1 VTAFAFLA
9 IAAVASPVSQSNL
22 SPVYGGIPAAIY
34 HQKGITFTVLLAYI
48 AKGGLKKNRVSLNTR
63 DWIAPLAYWIPTIQW
78 LLFQYSAKL
87 GPQYGPLLIEVLTFY
102 PLLLLSFISAS
113 VVLDDLDLSKYGT
126 RVAEAT
132 PAVLSYSFYCVLE
145 KLASKL
151 LPEVIGTS
159 DFFSRSGLQLMIA
172 SVSAIMS
179 RSSLVLF
186 AVPAMLHTIFA
197 NPHHYSGSTNRI
209 LNATLAKYNF
219 SVLER
224 RDSRTGYVSVLE
236 NQKDQ
241 FRALRCDHSLLGGEW
256 LVTPERLKTGQTETE
271 TIYSVFTMLE
281 SVRLIKTEEKENI
294 SDNERHALFM

>member
-1 VTAFAFLA
+1 
-9 IAAVASPVSQSNL
+9 
-22 SPVYGGIPAAIY
+22 
-34 HQKGITFTVLLAYI
+34 LLAYI
-48 AKGGLKKNRVSLNTR
+48 SKSGLKNSRVSLNTR

-78 LLFQYSAKL
+78 LLFQHSAKL
-87 GPQYGPLLIEVLTFY
+87 GPQYGPLLTEALTFY
-102 PLLLLSFISAS
+102 PLLFLSFISAS
-113 VVLDDLDLSKYGT
+113 VVLDDLDLSKYGS

-132 PAVLSYSFYCVLE
+132 PAVLSYSCYSLLE
-145 KLASKL
+145 KLAARL

-159 DFFSRSGLQLMIA
+159 DFFSRSGLQLMVA
-172 SVSAIMS
+172 SVSALLS

-197 NPHHYSGSTNRI
+197 NPHHYSESTNKI

-224 RDSRTGYVSVLE
+224 RDSKTGYVSVLE

-256 LVTPERLKTGQTETE
+256 LVTPERKKTGQSGTE

-281 SVRLIKTEEKENI
+281 SVRLIKTEDKEVV
-294 SDNERHALFM
+294 SDDKRHALFM